1 MSISN
6 CILKT
11 LNLKDKNIKFK
22 EEREF
27 SFGIPVLTK

>member
-1 MSISN
+1 MSINN

-11 LNLKDKNIKFK
+11 LNLKDKNIKF
-22 EEREF
+22 EANREF